1 MNLSDKYLK
10 VLNVIY
16 SYYGMSE
23 GDIIKLL
30 KDKDAKYL
38 LLLLLNRHRCI
49 DEERLK
55 AALNVKSKQS
65 ITYNLRRAEERL
77 LLNREFRETYFEL
90 EQGLLK

>member
-30 KDKDAKYL
+30 KDKDAKY

>member
-1 MNLSDKYLK
+1 MNISDKYFRI
-10 VLNVIY
+10 LNVIY

-23 GDIIKLL
+23 GNVLKLL

-38 LLLLLNRHRCI
+38 LLLLLNRYRCI

-55 AALNVKSKQS
+55 VVLNIRSKQS

-77 LLNREFRETYFEL
+77 LLNREFRETYLEL
-90 EQGLLK
+90 EEDLLK